1 METLWQDLRYGAR
14 QLLRSPGFTAVA
26 VLTLALGIGA
36 NTAIF
41 SVVNAVLLRPLPYD
55 DPEHLVRFRQNQSWP
70 DMSDLTE
77 LSQTIAGFGG
87 YTKVDL
93 DFTGGPEAERVNGT
107 AVTGSLFPLLGA
119 EAARGRIF
127 QPKEDQPGG
136 DHLVVLSH
144 SFWQT
149 HLRGDSEVVGRSVSF
164 SGSNYTV
171 VGVMPPNFQ
180 LPQDKADVW
189 VLLRVEL
196 WEAAQHRGVHFL
208 RGFGRLK
215 PGVTLEQVQ
224 ADLDNIARRLAAQYP
239 EENTDIRFLAIPLHD
254 YTVRSVRTALLVL
267 LGAVALVLFIACAN
281 VANLLLTR
289 NTARQREIAIR
300 MALGSGRLRLT
311 RQLLTE
317 GLLLA
322 LAGGSAGLLLASW
335 LLDLVLALSAE
346 AVPRIGDVGL
356 DTTVLVFS
364 AGLSLL
370 TVALFGLVPAMR
382 FSRPNLQEALKEAG
396 RGAGGLAHRRLRNSL
411 VVAEVALA
419 FVLLTGAGLL
429 LHSLYQLQS
438 VDAGFEPARLLTAN
452 ITLPAKTYRDI
463 PRRVAFYEQVV
474 ERVEALPGVVAVGG
488 TTDLPF
494 ASNYVDH
501 DFVIEGRPP
510 LPPGTEPDAYY
521 RGVTPNYFRAMRI
534 PLLRGRVFTDAD
546 RDGAPL
552 VVIINERMARDFF
565 LGEDPLGQRIHWA
578 RVPVPYSMTIVGVVG
593 NVRSFGFEEEDL
605 PAAYVPFRQEKHWW
619 RTWMNLTVR
628 TSGDPAALVGPIR
641 AAVAEVN
648 SNIPVADVQ
657 PMEERMGTSLAGR
670 HFNLFLL
677 GLFALLALGLAA
689 VGIYG
694 IVSYV
699 TAQRTHEI
707 GIRMALG
714 AQRRNVLKLIV
725 GQGLRLALAGVA
737 LGVAGS
743 LGLMRLLSTLLFG
756 VTPTDPLTLI
766 GVTLVLTGVALLACW
781 IPARR
786 AARVDPMVALR
797 YE

>member
-14 QLLRSPGFTAVA
+14 QLARSPGFTAVA

-55 DPEHLVRFRQNQSWP
+55 EPERLVRFRQNQSWP
-70 DMSDLTE
+70 DMADLSE
-77 LSQTIAGFGG
+77 LSRTLENFGG
-87 YTKVDL
+87 YTKINL
-93 DFTGGPEAERVNGT
+93 DYTDRPEAERVNGT
-107 AVTGSLFPLLGA
+107 AVTGSLFPLLGV

-127 QPKEDQPGG
+127 QSTEDQPNG
-136 DHLVVLSH
+136 DHLVVISH

-149 HLRGDSEVVGRSVSF
+149 HLGGDAEVVGRSVSF

-171 VGVMPPNFQ
+171 IGVMPPGFQ
-180 LPQDKADVW
+180 LPQDEADVW

-196 WEAAQHRGVHFL
+196 WESAQHRGVHYL
-208 RGFGRLK
+208 RAFGRLN
-215 PGVTLEQVQ
+215 PEAGLEQAQ
-224 ADLDNIARRLAAQYP
+224 ADLDNIARRLAALYP

-254 YTVRSVRTALLVL
+254 YTVRNVRTALLVL
-267 LGAVALVLFIACAN
+267 LGAVALVLLIACAN

-289 NTARQREIAIR
+289 NTSRQREIAIR

-335 LLDLVLALSAE
+335 LLDLVVALSAQT
-346 AVPRIGDVGL
+346 VPRIDEVGL
-356 DTTVLVFS
+356 DNTVLGFS

-370 TVALFGLVPAMR
+370 TVVFFGLVPALQ
-382 FSRPNLQEALKEAG
+382 FSRPNLQDALKEGG
-396 RGAGGLAHRRLRNSL
+396 RGSGGLAHRRFRDSL
-411 VVAEVALA
+411 VAAEVALA
-419 FVLLTGAGLL
+419 FILLVGAGLL

-438 VDAGFEPARLLTAN
+438 VDAGFEPERLLSAN
-452 ITLPAKTYRDI
+452 ITLPPKSYRDI

-474 ERVEALPGVVAVGG
+474 ERIEALPGVEAVGG

-510 LPPGTEPDAYY
+510 LPPGTEPDAFY
-521 RGVTPNYFRAMRI
+521 RGVTPGYFRAMGI

-546 RDGAPL
+546 REGTPL
-552 VVIINERMARDFF
+552 VVIINQRMARDFF
-565 LGEDPLGQRIHWA
+565 SGEDPLGQRIHWA
-578 RVPVPYSMTIVGVVG
+578 RVPQPYSMTIVGVVG
-593 NVRSFGFEEEDL
+593 NVRSFGLEEEDL
-605 PAAYVPFRQEKHWW
+605 PAVYVPFRQEKHWW

-628 TSGDPAALVGPIR
+628 TSAEPTTLVGPVR
-641 AAVAEVN
+641 AAVAEVD
-648 SNIPVADVQ
+648 STIPVADILT
-657 PMEERMGTSLAGR
+657 MEERMGASVADR
-670 HFNLFLL
+670 RFNLFLL

-714 AQRRNVLKLIV
+714 AQRSSVLRLVV
-725 GQGLRLALAGVA
+725 GQGLRLALVGVA
-737 LGVAGS
+737 LGVAGA
-743 LGLMRLLSTLLFG
+743 LGLMRFLSTLLFG
-756 VTPTDPLTLI
+756 VTPTDPLTFV
-766 GVTLVLTGVALLACW
+766 GVTFLLTGVALVACW
-781 IPARR
+781 VPARR